1 MQLTQEQTKR
11 INDFLEG
18 IGVNYID
25 IRYEMVDHI
34 ATEIEE
40 KVTDIDAFFENQR
53 FQTIFVKYM
62 LSKKDA
68 LQKKYQKI
76 VKRRFWGDTK
86 TICKNMS
93 IETLKIKN
101 LLFLALLTS
110 LTYSLS
116 LFNTKNALII
126 LFILSVA
133 LYCYNGYTLH
143 RIFKKYG
150 QIKLVQSYTLLLGFI
165 SYIPLYII
173 NNPFTIYSEKHFEL
187 WKLYTHTIFI
197 YLVFLLCKVLLND
210 KEKIDAKYRYLT
222 E

>member
-18 IGVNYID
+18 IGVDYID

-40 KVTDIDAFFENQR
+40 KVTDTDTFFENQR

-76 VKRRFWGDTK
+76 VKRRFLGDTK

-101 LLFLALLTS
+101 ITFLALLTS

-116 LFNTKNALII
+116 LFNIKNTLTFLFVLLII
-126 LFILSVA
+126 I
-133 LYCYNGYTLH
+133 YCYNGY
-143 RIFKKYG
+143 IFSRTAKKYG
-150 QIKLVQSYTLLLGFI
+150 NIKVIQSYTLLLTFM
-165 SYIPLYII
+165 SYFPLYV
-173 NNPFTIYSEKHFEL
+173 NNPVLMSSKTDVKMWSIYV
-187 WKLYTHTIFI
+187 HTSFI
-197 YLVFLLCKVLLND
+197 YLIFLLYKSFMNQ
-210 KEKIDAKYRYLT
+210 KEKIGTKYRYLT

>member
-18 IGVNYID
+18 IGVEYID

-34 ATEIEE
+34 ASEIEE
-40 KVTDIDAFFENQR
+40 KVSDTDAFFENQR

-68 LQKKYQKI
+68 LQKKYEKI
-76 VKRRFWGDTK
+76 VKKRFWADTK
-86 TICKNMS
+86 KICKNMS

-101 LLFLALLTS
+101 ITFLALLTS

-116 LFNTKNALII
+116 LFNVKNTLIVLFALSII
-126 LFILSVA
+126 I
-133 LYCYNGYTLH
+133 YCYNGYLLH

-150 QIKLVQSYTLLLGFI
+150 QIKLVQSYTFLITII

-187 WKLYTHTIFI
+187 SS
-197 YLVFLLCKVLLND
+197 
-210 KEKIDAKYRYLT
+210 
-222 E
+222 